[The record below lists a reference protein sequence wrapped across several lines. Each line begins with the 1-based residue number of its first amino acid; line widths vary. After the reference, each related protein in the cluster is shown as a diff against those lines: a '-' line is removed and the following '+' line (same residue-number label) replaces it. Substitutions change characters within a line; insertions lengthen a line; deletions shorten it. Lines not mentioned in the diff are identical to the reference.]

1 MRGDFVSSL
10 RLCFPA
16 CFVHVLAQDFVSL
29 RRLSSTLGSRF
40 VTFSSLFVNVWLTH
54 VVVKTFNRLRR
65 TFDAIDDDES
75 GEIERKEFRKLIK
88 RLAPQMSTE
97 EGDEVFNSI
106 DVPTP
111 GIHSGPSAHHVWACL

>member
-1 MRGDFVSSL
+1 
-10 RLCFPA
+10 
-16 CFVHVLAQDFVSL
+16 
-29 RRLSSTLGSRF
+29 
-40 VTFSSLFVNVWLTH
+40 
-54 VVVKTFNRLRR
+54 VVKSFNRLRR

-111 GIHSGPSAHHVWACL
+111 GISFRSINSPCLGLFMTHVFPVG